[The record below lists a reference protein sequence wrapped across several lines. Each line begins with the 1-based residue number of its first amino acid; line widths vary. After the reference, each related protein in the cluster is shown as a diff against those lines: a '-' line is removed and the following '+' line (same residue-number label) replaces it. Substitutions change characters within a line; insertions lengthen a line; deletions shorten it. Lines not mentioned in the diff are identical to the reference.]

1 MDKIDILKKLES
13 FDKAYFTTTDLRKL
27 FPSEKEGFTTFLKR
41 LVDKEVLIRLTKG
54 IYAVRGRSW
63 EIDRIANQLYYPS
76 YLSFVTVLG
85 RGGILNQIP
94 YSLTFATTRK
104 SKRITLGGTD
114 VIYSQLKPDL
124 YFGYEMK
131 QGVNIA
137 EPEKA
142 LLDQLYLVCL
152 GKGSLDFEELNLIDL
167 DKKKFLNY
175 AAKFP
180 KRIRKGLREIKKR
193 WGTVSVTIK

>member
-1 MDKIDILKKLES
+1 MRDIDVLKRLES
-13 FDKAYFTTTDLRKL
+13 IDKAYFTTLDLERL
-27 FPSEKEGFTTFLKR
+27 FPSEKKGFTTFLKR
-41 LVDKEVLIRLTKG
+41 LVDDEILVRLAKG
-54 IYAVRGRSW
+54 VYMVRGRNW
-63 EIDRIANQLYYPS
+63 DLERIANQLYYPS

-114 VIYSQLKPDL
+114 VVYSQLKPEL
-124 YFGYEMK
+124 YFGYDMK
-131 QGVNIA
+131 QGINIA

-142 LLDQLYLVCL
+142 LLDQLYLISL
-152 GKGSLDFEELNLIDL
+152 GKASLDFEELNLIDL
-167 DKKKFLNY
+167 DKKKFLSY

-180 KRIRKGLREIKKR
+180 GRIKKGLREIKKR
-193 WGTVSVTIK
+193 WGTISVTIK